1 MIPPWILG
9 AGGHRLRFLEQ
20 LRCGDDSRI
29 GAACRIAQMKT
40 TCTHHSVFLLCFL
53 LQIVATVT
61 GAQELTGTRPGV
73 EGEALTIEGTL
84 FLLDVSKV
92 DGADQSFTADVFMM
106 LRWRDERL
114 ASEVEGLR
122 RLPIGSIW
130 NPRVQ
135 IINQR
140 RIWKTFPE
148 SVDVAPDGTVVYR
161 QRYYGQFASALDLRD
176 FPLDRHRFAV
186 QLVVPGYGP
195 EEIEFVPSNEEFGI
209 GRSPEM
215 TVPDW
220 SIGPFAL
227 QTAPYAVIPGGR
239 EIAGLEGNFVARRH
253 LGFYIGKAFVSVAII
268 VFMSWVVFWLAPEH
282 VGPRLSVAVTSMLT
296 LVAYRF
302 LLGQSLPPVSYLT
315 RLDYFLLG
323 ATILVFVALIQ
334 VAATSALNSG
344 DHPERAIAINR
355 FSRWVFPVAF
365 LFLIIWAFSLL

>member
-1 MIPPWILG
+1 MT
-9 AGGHRLRFLEQ
+9 A
-20 LRCGDDSRI
+20 
-29 GAACRIAQMKT
+29 
-40 TCTHHSVFLLCFL
+40 
-53 LQIVATVT
+53 ATVT
-61 GAQELTGTRPGV
+61 GSEELTGTRPGV
-73 EGEALTIEGTL
+73 EGQPLTISGTL
-84 FLLDVSKV
+84 FLLDVSKI

-106 LRWRDERL
+106 LQWRDERL
-114 ASEVEGLR
+114 ASAAKGMR
-122 RLPIGSIW
+122 RLPLKSVW
-130 NPRVQ
+130 EPRVQ

-148 SVDVAPDGTVVYR
+148 EVDVSPDGVVVYR

-176 FPLDRHRFAV
+176 FPLDRHRFEL

-195 EEIEFVPSNEEFGI
+195 EEIEIVPNIEDFGD

-220 SIGPFAL
+220 SVGPFEL
-227 QTAPYAVIPGGR
+227 RTAPYAVIPGGR
-239 EIAGLEGNFVARRH
+239 EISGLEGAFEARRH

-268 VFMSWVVFWLAPEH
+268 VFMSWVVFWLGPQH
-282 VGPRLSVAVTSMLT
+282 VGPRLSVSVTSMLT

-334 VAATSALNSG
+334 VALTSAMS
-344 DHPERAIAINR
+344 ERRAASINR
-355 FSRWVFPVAF
+355 NSRWGFPVVF
-365 LFLIIWAFSLL
+365 VILIAWSFWLL

>member
-1 MIPPWILG
+1 M
-9 AGGHRLRFLEQ
+9 
-20 LRCGDDSRI
+20 
-29 GAACRIAQMKT
+29 T
-40 TCTHHSVFLLCFL
+40 T
-53 LQIVATVT
+53 ATVT
-61 GAQELTGTRPGV
+61 GSEELTGTRPGV
-73 EGEALTIEGTL
+73 DGQPLTISGTL
-84 FLLDVSKV
+84 FLLDVSKI

-106 LRWRDERL
+106 LQWRDERL
-114 ASEVEGLR
+114 ASAAEGMR
-122 RLPIGSIW
+122 RLPLKNVW
-130 NPRVQ
+130 EPRVQ

-148 SVDVAPDGTVVYR
+148 EVDVSPDGVVVYR
-161 QRYYGQFASALDLRD
+161 QRYFGQFASALDLRD
-176 FPLDRHRFAV
+176 FPLDRHRFRL

-195 EEIEFVPSNEEFGI
+195 EEIEFVPITEGFGE

-220 SIGPFAL
+220 SVGPFEL
-227 QTAPYAVIPGGR
+227 RTAPYAVIPGGR
-239 EIAGLEGNFVARRH
+239 EISGLEGAFEARRH

-268 VFMSWVVFWLAPEH
+268 VFMSWVVFWLGPQH

-334 VAATSALNSG
+334 VALTSAMS
-344 DHPERAIAINR
+344 ERRAASINR
-355 FSRWVFPVAF
+355 NSRWVFPVVFVILVAWSFWF
-365 LFLIIWAFSLL
+365 L